1 MGPIGD
7 IEGGN
12 FVLNEEI
19 SQKFADSNYV
29 NGYISQNHIQ
39 CFGSATTMM
48 GKSASHRV
56 NMQKDRW
63 QTRPQTIPHPISHL
77 NGPVGLSR

>member
-1 MGPIGD
+1 MMGPIGD

-29 NGYISQNHIQ
+29 NGNISQSNIQ
-39 CFGSATTMM
+39 CFGSGATMM

-56 NMQKDRW
+56 NMQKDRF
-63 QTRPQTIPHPISHL
+63 
-77 NGPVGLSR
+77 